1 MNPIKIIPSLKW
13 GHTNML
19 SPDGFNFVL
28 NLGKQ
33 KSSAQEIVMLIE
45 VGMLLAE
52 PSQ

>member
-1 MNPIKIIPSLKW
+1 
-13 GHTNML
+13 ML

-33 KSSAQEIVMLIE
+33 KNSAQEIGPFQEPVMLIE
-45 VGMLLAE
+45 VCMLLAE